1 MKSCLPT
8 FRTRGQDSRIF
19 QDFHFNYIVGAGK
32 REEFFFTGGPAKA
45 VSLWST
51 MDVIFQIEGSV
62 ARITLNRPDK
72 RNALNDGVIAGLKA
86 ALVECQNNS
95 AVRVVLLE
103 GAGKDFCSG
112 ADLSALQKIANAS
125 VSENA
130 EDARSLSDLFLL
142 IRKLSVPVV
151 AAVRGRAL
159 AGGCGLATA
168 CDLVVAAPS
177 ARFGYPEVKI
187 GFVPAI
193 VTAILRRNVSEKRA
207 FELITRGEEISATDA
222 HQIGLI
228 NQIFNEESFDSDVAN
243 YLKRFTEVSKS
254 ALALTKSLL
263 YQVDGL
269 AFSEAVE
276 TGADVNV
283 IARLTDDCQQG
294 IARFLK
300 K

>member
-1 MKSCLPT
+1 
-8 FRTRGQDSRIF
+8 
-19 QDFHFNYIVGAGK
+19 
-32 REEFFFTGGPAKA
+32 
-45 VSLWST
+45 
-51 MDVIFQIEGSV
+51 MDVLFKVEESV

-72 RNALNDGVIAGLKA
+72 RNALNDELIAGLKT
-86 ALVECQNNS
+86 ALQEADRTPN
-95 AVRVVLLE
+95 VRVVLIE

-130 EDARSLSDLFLL
+130 NDARSLVELFLL

-168 CDLVVAAPS
+168 CDLVLATES

-207 FELITRGEEISATDA
+207 FELITRGEEISAA
-222 HQIGLI
+222 EAQKIGLI
-228 NQIFNEESFDSDVAN
+228 NQVFTEESFDAEVGS
-243 YLKRFTEVSKS
+243 YLNRFAEVSKS
-254 ALALTKSLL
+254 AVALTKSLL
-263 YQVDGL
+263 YQVDSL
-269 AFSEAVE
+269 AFNEAVE
-276 TGADVNV
+276 IGADVNV